1 MQFLR
6 LTQRTRATRRNTA
19 AAKGE
24 TLTAMIE
31 IHGLTKTF
39 PARQGAVEA
48 VRGVAPRV
56 EEGELF
62 GFLSQNGAGNT
73 CGLSLH
79 MRCVTIPVYN

>member
-1 MQFLR
+1 M
-6 LTQRTRATRRNTA
+6 
-19 AAKGE
+19 
-24 TLTAMIE
+24 TAMIE